1 MTLRALLPNTVRVQ
15 LGKFRRSLQRVPRAL
30 QLAWSGA
37 PGWTVASLSLVV
49 VQGLLPALSIV
60 LAKYVVDAAVFAVD
74 AGGESNSLEPLLIY
88 AALLAAVML
97 LTQILDSVARWV
109 QIAQGEIVG
118 DHLRAMVHRKSAEM
132 DFAYYEMSEYYDE
145 LYRVLE
151 ESQSRPLALL
161 HSVGGFFRDAIAI
174 VAMGAVLL
182 PYGLWLPVA
191 LVLSTIPAFLVLV
204 RYNREYHNWWHSRT
218 EDYRR
223 SQYFDQVLT
232 HGLTAAEVRV
242 FGLRGLFQPAYES
255 IRTLLRSERIALE
268 RRQVFVRLF
277 AALIGLVVVASV
289 MVWMGWRVIQGAG
302 TLGDLA
308 LFYQAFNRG
317 QNQMRTLLGGIG
329 QMHEHGLFLS
339 HLFEFLDRE
348 PTIRRPESARAVPE
362 RLVEGVRLKDV
373 TFSYPGMQEPVLRD
387 FNLHLPAGKVV
398 AIVGENGAG
407 KSTVFKLLAR
417 LYDPTHGSV
426 EIDGVDI
433 RSFDPEELR
442 SKITALFQLPVNYHA
457 TAGESITM
465 GDIYSQPDVA
475 RMEQAAV
482 SAGIHERIQ
491 RLPAGYE
498 SQLGKWFT
506 DGHELSGG
514 EWQRL
519 ALARA
524 FYRDAPILLLDE
536 PTSRMDSWSEAD
548 WFERFRKHADGH
560 TTLLITHRFTVA
572 RKADLIVVMKEGE
585 IAEQGTHEELVAKGG
600 PYSESWERQVNDKGV
615 TIDEK
620 GDDTQYDIWY
630 GFNKSS
636 V

>member
-1 MTLRALLPNTVRVQ
+1 MILHALLPHTVRIQ
-15 LGKFRRSLQRVPRAL
+15 LENFKRSFQRVPRAL

-37 PGWTVASLSLVV
+37 PGWTITSLSLVV
-49 VQGLLPALSIV
+49 VQGVLPALSIV
-60 LAKYVVDAAVFAVD
+60 LAKYVVDAAVVAVE
-74 AGGESNSLEPLLIY
+74 AGGAGGSLEPLMLY
-88 AALLAAVML
+88 AALLVAVML
-97 LTQILDSVARWV
+97 LTQILDAVARWV
-109 QIAQGEIVG
+109 QIAQAEIVG

-132 DFAYYEMSEYYDE
+132 DFAYYETAEYYDE

-151 ESQSRPLALL
+151 ESQNRPLALL
-161 HSVGGFFRDAIAI
+161 HSVAAFFRDAIAI
-174 VAMGAVLL
+174 VAVCAVLL
-182 PYGLWLPVA
+182 PYGLWLPLV

-223 SQYFDQVLT
+223 SQYYDQVLT

-242 FGLRGLFQPAYES
+242 FGLRDMFQPAYES
-255 IRTLLRSERIALE
+255 IRTLLRIERISLE
-268 RRQVFVRLF
+268 RRQVFARLI
-277 AALIGLVVVASV
+277 AALISLSVVAGT
-289 MVWMGWRVIQGAG
+289 MVWIGWRVIQGAG

-308 LFYQAFNRG
+308 LFYQAFSRS
-317 QNQMRTLLGGIG
+317 QNQMRTLLGGVG
-329 QMHEHGLFLS
+329 QMHEHGLFLW

-348 PTIRRPESARAVPE
+348 PTIASPELARSVPQQ
-362 RLVEGVRLKDV
+362 LAEGITLNEV
-373 TFSYPGMQEPVLRD
+373 TFFYPGTKEPVLRD

-407 KSTVFKLLAR
+407 KSTVFKLIAR
-417 LYDPTHGSV
+417 LYDPTQGSV
-426 EIDGVDI
+426 EIDGIDI

-442 SKITALFQLPVNYHA
+442 SRITALFQLPVNYHA

-465 GDIYSQPDVA
+465 GDIRSQPDIG

-482 SAGIHERIQ
+482 SAGIRDRIQ
-491 RLPAGYE
+491 RLPRGYE

-548 WFERFRKHADGH
+548 WFERFRKYADGH
-560 TTLLITHRFTVA
+560 TTLLITHRLTVA
-572 RKADLIVVMKEGE
+572 RKADLVVVMKDGA
-585 IAEQGTHEELVAKGG
+585 IAEQGSHEELVARGG
-600 PYSESWERQVNDKGV
+600 PYSQ
-615 TIDEK
+615 
-620 GDDTQYDIWY
+620 
-630 GFNKSS
+630 
-636 V
+636 